1 MRRRNSI
8 SALIDHEIT
17 INNIDNLDT
26 SIQYDVE
33 REQDMAHAEH
43 HILSPYK
50 VTKMSKYSVKL
61 TYRVTRNGST
71 LREYINEQAKHIK
84 PTKQH
89 DQTRFDK
96 LGEVIRTTFM
106 GRPLHALK
114 PNEMILIIIDAY
126 IYMMKNN
133 FLISQNTINPDSI
146 WVDRDADG
154 KMCVYVIDMLD
165 PLFSTLHSGNQNYWS
180 PEMLGRYNYV
190 MYYQEQPLKPYNL
203 TNIRTLNRK
212 ETRCSTLG
220 LVYSLG
226 LILYLIVAK
235 HELFTEDEPRFSIY
249 EMVGITNI
257 TDPKY
262 KIIISLAIEPELTKR
277 PRLEDWRDLVIQ
289 ILNPYSISN
298 NKAKIFC
305 C

>member
-1 MRRRNSI
+1 MRRKNSI
-8 SALIDHEIT
+8 SALIDYELI
-17 INNIDNLDT
+17 INDIDNLDT
-26 SIQYDVE
+26 NIQYDVE
-33 REQDMAHAEH
+33 REQEVAHAEN

-61 TYRVTRNGST
+61 TYRVTIHGST
-71 LREYINEQAKHIK
+71 LREYINKQNKHLNK
-84 PTKQH
+84 EH
-89 DQTRFDK
+89 DQTSFDK
-96 LGEVIRTTFM
+96 LGQVIRTTFI
-106 GRPLHALK
+106 GRPLHTLK

-133 FLISQNTINPDSI
+133 LLISQNTINPDSI
-146 WVDRDADG
+146 WVDRDANG

-165 PLFSTLHSGNQNYWS
+165 PLFKTLHSGNQNYWS

-190 MYYQEQPLKPYNL
+190 MYYQEEPLNPYNS
-203 TNIRTLNRK
+203 TSVRTLKRS

-226 LILYLIVAK
+226 LILYFIVVK

-249 EMVGITNI
+249 ELAGITTI
-257 TDPKY
+257 IDPKY
-262 KIIISLAIEPELTKR
+262 KTIISLAIEPELTKR
-277 PRLEDWRDLVIQ
+277 PSLEDWRDLIIQ
-289 ILNPYSISN
+289 ILNPYSVSN
-298 NKAKIFC
+298 NTAKIFC